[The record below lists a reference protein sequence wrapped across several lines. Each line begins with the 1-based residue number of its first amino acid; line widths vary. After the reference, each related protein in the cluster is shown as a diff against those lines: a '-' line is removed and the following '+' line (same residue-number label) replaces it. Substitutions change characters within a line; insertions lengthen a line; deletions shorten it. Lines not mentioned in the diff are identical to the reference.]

1 MSNGFKF
8 SGFHYDDSVDTFI
21 RCHYD
26 SSYVCVLFDLANHIL
41 NSNTDEIQEFRKR
54 YWLDEVSLADILHSE
69 WCVLEFKTKGNMEE
83 YLYEIGDGYVY
94 AKFYNKGAL
103 YEEICEADE

>member
-1 MSNGFKF
+1 MDKGFKF
-8 SGFHYDDSVDTFI
+8 SGFHYDDSIDTFVKT
-21 RCHYD
+21 HYRD
-26 SSYVCVLFDLANHIL
+26 SHVCVLFDIHQMITGM
-41 NSNTDEIQEFRKR
+41 NTDEIIDFRKR

-94 AKFYNKGAL
+94 AKFYIKGSL
-103 YEEICEADE
+103 YDEICEAD